1 MHNPYIVGNYVVG
14 PRHYGRHRVID
25 YLLNA
30 GDDAIWVVG
39 NRRMGKTS
47 LLRQIELLTAATDNL
62 YVPVFWDV
70 QGCETAADLARELY
84 YAFEDAEPRLSR
96 LGVDLAAVE
105 EADVRELLRVLRR
118 AASAAGR
125 KALLL
130 IDESEAFIRVGRN
143 DPAEL
148 QRLRKAL
155 QEGQGLRVI
164 MTSTKALAEINDVGD
179 DWETSPFLFG
189 FALCNLWEMDWAAA
203 RDLIR
208 QAQSAEP
215 VQATDQVVETI
226 CDYTNRHPYL
236 MQVLCQRLWEEGNR
250 LREPTE
256 ADLAVDDMLA
266 GFCHI
271 DFRHLAPME
280 RQIVL
285 TVSQHGMLT
294 GTELPATLG
303 QSAEQ
308 VRPFVYS
315 LLKLGYLRQVYGQ
328 LAIGNHF
335 LATWLREHRDHLHN
349 ETPSVVT
356 DRSTHALAL
365 RGQQQERAYLEEQ
378 LRVYR
383 ENLQELERQRAQFG
397 LRVPLDLVNEIN
409 LTRREIEKAEQE
421 LQDLLDP
428 HGAS

>member
-14 PRHYGRHRVID
+14 SRHYGRHRLID
-25 YLLNA
+25 YLLNT
-30 GDDAIWVVG
+30 GGDAIWVVG

-47 LLRQIELLTAATDNL
+47 LLRQIELLTATIDNL

-84 YAFEDAEPRLSR
+84 YAFEDAEPRLTK
-96 LGVDLAAVE
+96 LGIDLAALE
-105 EADVRELLRVLRR
+105 GADARELLRVLRR
-118 AASAAGR
+118 AASATGR

-155 QEGQGLRVI
+155 QEGQGLRVV
-164 MTSTKALAEINDVGD
+164 MTSTKALAEVNDVGD
-179 DWETSPFLFG
+179 DWDTSPFLFG
-189 FALCNLWEMDWAAA
+189 FALCNLWEMDWASSH
-203 RDLIR
+203 DLIR
-208 QAQSAEP
+208 QAQSSEP
-215 VQATDQVVETI
+215 VQVTDQVIETI

-236 MQVLCQRLWEEGNR
+236 MQVLCQRLWEEDNR
-250 LREPTE
+250 LHEPAE
-256 ADLAVDDMLA
+256 ADLVVDDMLA

-285 TVSQHGMLT
+285 TVSQHRMLT
-294 GTELPATLG
+294 GAELSATLG
-303 QSAEQ
+303 QPAEQ

-315 LLKLGYLRQVYGQ
+315 LIKLGYLRQVYGQ

-335 LATWLREHRDHLHN
+335 LAAWLQERRDHLRS

-356 DRSTHALAL
+356 DRSTQALAL
-365 RGQQQERAYLEEQ
+365 RGLQQERAYLEEQ
-378 LRVYR
+378 LRIYR

-409 LTRREIEKAEQE
+409 LTRREIEKAEQD

>member
-14 PRHYGRHRVID
+14 SRHYGRHRLID
-25 YLLNA
+25 YLLNTS
-30 GDDAIWVVG
+30 DDAIWVVG

-47 LLRQIELLTAATDNL
+47 LLRQIELLTATIDNL

-84 YAFEDAEPRLSR
+84 YAFEDTESR
-96 LGVDLAAVE
+96 LTKLGIDLAALE
-105 EADVRELLRVLRR
+105 GADVRELLRVLRR
-118 AASAAGR
+118 AASATGR

-130 IDESEAFIRVGRN
+130 IDEGEAFIRVGRN

-155 QEGQGLRVI
+155 QEGQGLRVV
-164 MTSTKALAEINDVGD
+164 MTSTKALAEVNDVGEEWD
-179 DWETSPFLFG
+179 TSPFLFG
-189 FALCNLWEMDWAAA
+189 FALCNLWEMDWASS
-203 RDLIR
+203 RDLVR
-208 QAQSAEP
+208 QVQSTEP
-215 VQATDQVVETI
+215 VQATDQVIETI
-226 CDYTNRHPYL
+226 CDHTNRHPYL
-236 MQVLCQRLWEEGNR
+236 MQVLCQRLWEEDNR

-256 ADLAVDDMLA
+256 ADLVVDDMLA

-294 GTELPATLG
+294 GAELSATLG
-303 QSAEQ
+303 QPAEQ

-315 LLKLGYLRQVYGQ
+315 LIKLGYLRQVYGQ

-335 LATWLREHRDHLHN
+335 LAAWLQERRDHLRS

-356 DRSTHALAL
+356 DRSTQTLAL
-365 RGQQQERAYLEEQ
+365 RGLQQERAYLEEQ
-378 LRVYR
+378 LRIYR

-409 LTRREIEKAEQE
+409 LTRREIEKAEQD
-421 LQDLLDP
+421 LQDLLGP
-428 HGAS
+428 HGTS

>member
-47 LLRQIELLTAATDNL
+47 LLRQIELLTATADNL
-62 YVPVFWDV
+62 YMPVFWDV
-70 QGCETAADLARELY
+70 QGCETATDLARELY
-84 YAFEDAEPRLSR
+84 YAFEDAEPRLTR
-96 LGVDLAAVE
+96 LGIDLTTIE
-105 EADVRELLRVLRR
+105 GADVRELLRVLRR

-148 QRLRKAL
+148 QRLRKAF

-164 MTSTKALAEINDVGD
+164 MTSTKALAEINDMGD
-179 DWETSPFLFG
+179 GWETSPFLFG
-189 FALCNLWEMDWAAA
+189 FALCNLWEMDWAAS

-208 QAQSAEP
+208 QAQSIEP

-226 CDYTNRHPYL
+226 CDHTNRHPYL
-236 MQVLCQRLWEEGNR
+236 MQVLCQRLWEEDNR

-256 ADLAVDDMLA
+256 ADLIVDDMLA

-285 TVSQHGMLT
+285 TVSQQGMLT
-294 GTELPATLG
+294 GAELSATLG
-303 QSAEQ
+303 QSAERL
-308 VRPFVYS
+308 RPFVYG
-315 LLKLGYLRQVYGQ
+315 LIKLGYLRQVYGQ

-335 LATWLREHRDHLHN
+335 LAAWLEEHRDRLLG
-349 ETPSVVT
+349 EAPGVVT
-356 DRSTHALAL
+356 DHSIQALAL
-365 RGQQQERAYLEEQ
+365 RGLQQERAYLEEQ
-378 LRVYR
+378 LRLYR

-421 LQDLLDP
+421 LQDLLSL
-428 HGAS
+428 HEAS

>member
-30 GDDAIWVVG
+30 GDDAVWVVG

-47 LLRQIELLTAATDNL
+47 LLRQIELLTATTDNL

-155 QEGQGLRVI
+155 QEGQALRVI

-189 FALCNLWEMDWAAA
+189 FALCNLWEMDWASS
-203 RDLIR
+203 RDLVR
-208 QAQSAEP
+208 QAQSVEP
-215 VQATDQVVETI
+215 VQATDQVIETI

-236 MQVLCQRLWEEGNR
+236 MQVLCQRLWEEDNR

-328 LAIGNHF
+328 LTIGNHF
-335 LATWLREHRDHLHN
+335 LATWLREHRDHLRS

-356 DRSTHALAL
+356 DRSTQALAL

>member
-1 MHNPYIVGNYVVG
+1 VHNPYIVGNYVVG